1 MLDSPKLMAGER
13 TAGRAAAP
21 QQPRARGRARVRSKL
36 ADARSVIGD
45 LHQAGSLKVVF
56 PRVAGSALQAVT
68 VNTAGGITGGD
79 VFDAQFE
86 ASAGTELTVTTQA
99 AERAYAAKGETGR
112 LTSALKIGAGARLNW
127 LPQETILFEASQFHR
142 AMDVDLAVGARL
154 LFVEPLVFGRAAGGE
169 TLRDIGFRDRISVRR
184 GGAPLFEDAMILSGD
199 VTAHMARTAG
209 GAGRV
214 RLGPLCRSR
223 CGRAAGCSPWRFAG
237 DSGRKPVAGR
247 RFTYQSA
254 RRRQLCAAAKLDAN
268 FGDAACGP
276 PPESMDD
283 LDAIDPS

>member
-1 MLDSPKLMAGER
+1 M
-13 TAGRAAAP
+13 
-21 QQPRARGRARVRSKL
+21 
-36 ADARSVIGD
+36 
-45 LHQAGSLKVVF
+45 VF

-184 GGAPLFEDAMILSGD
+184 GGAPLFEDAVVLSGD

-209 GAGRV
+209 GAGAFASV
-214 RLGPLCRSR
+214 LYVAPDAE
-223 CGRAAGCSPWRFAG
+223 GR
-237 DSGRKPVAGR
+237 
-247 RFTYQSA
+247 
-254 RRRQLCAAAKLDAN
+254 LDAVRGALPVTAGASLLQADVLHIRVLAEDS
-268 FGDAACGP
+268 FVLRQSLMPILGMLHAAP
-276 PPESMDD
+276 LPRVWM
-283 LDAIDPS
+283 I